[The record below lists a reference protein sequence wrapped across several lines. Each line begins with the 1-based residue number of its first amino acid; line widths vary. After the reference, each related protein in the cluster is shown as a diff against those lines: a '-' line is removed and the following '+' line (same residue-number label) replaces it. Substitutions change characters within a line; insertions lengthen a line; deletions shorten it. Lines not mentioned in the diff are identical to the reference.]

1 MIDSSTIA
9 GALTVETAK
18 MYILLIKFLTKK
30 KKERERG
37 VLGRKRGCG
46 VCGERIL
53 ISV

>member
-30 KKERERG
+30 KREESW
-37 VLGRKRGCG
+37 
-46 VCGERIL
+46 GESEAVAFVE
-53 ISV
+53 SVF